1 MTSSVPI
8 FKIFILGAL
17 LLLLF
22 FISLATGSVSVPLDA
37 LGDLISGSNSQY
49 TDILLKFRLPKALT
63 CILAGGALSLSGLLM
78 QTLFRN
84 ALAGPDVLGLSSGAS
99 LMVALVIM
107 MSQASGMLLFGNPW
121 LIAIASTTGAL
132 MVFALVLS
140 IARAVRDNTSLLII
154 GLMISAT
161 AASLVGV
168 IQYVSRAEDLQAFII
183 WGLGSVGGTSWPEIV
198 VLIVVTSVGAAIALT
213 QMKALNGL
221 LLGDNYALSI
231 GVNVG
236 RARIWILTATCIMT
250 GGVTAFCGPIAF
262 VGLAVP
268 HLVRM
273 IIPSTNH
280 KVMIPA
286 VLAGGASL
294 MLLCDIIAQLPGR
307 AQVLPLNAV
316 TSLIGAPVVIWLI
329 VRGKRLRL

>member
-1 MTSSVPI
+1 MTSPVHTSKFVA
-8 FKIFILGAL
+8 LGAL
-17 LLLLF
+17 VILLF
-22 FISLATGSVSVPLDA
+22 IASLVTGSVRIPLNA
-37 LGDLISGSNSQY
+37 ILDLWGSGTEY
-49 TDILLKFRLPKALT
+49 ADIVMKFRLPKAIT
-63 CILAGGALSLSGLLM
+63 CILAGATLSVSGLLM

-84 ALAGPDVLGLSSGAS
+84 ALAGPDVLGLSAGAS
-99 LMVALVIM
+99 LMVAIVIM
-107 MSQASGMLLFGNPW
+107 MGQTTGIMLFGSPW
-121 LIAIASTTGAL
+121 LVAIASTTGAL
-132 MVFALVLS
+132 MVFAIVLA

-168 IQYVSRAEDLQAFII
+168 IQFVSRAEDLQAFMI

-198 VLIVVTSVGAAIALT
+198 VLSVISLIGAAISVS
-213 QMKALNGL
+213 QMKALNGM

-231 GVNVG
+231 GVNVAS
-236 RARIWILTATCIMT
+236 ARLWVLTATCLMT

-286 VLAGGASL
+286 VIAGGSGL
-294 MLLCDIIAQLPGR
+294 MLFCDILAQLPGS

>member
-1 MTSSVPI
+1 MNSTALPI
-8 FKIFILGAL
+8 KLLWLGVL

-22 FISLATGSVSVPLDA
+22 IVNLSTGSVHIPFENLVRA
-37 LGDLISGSNSQY
+37 VLGMEGEFREIVLR
-49 TDILLKFRLPKALT
+49 FRLPKALT
-63 CILAGGALSLSGLLM
+63 CVMAGAALSVGGLLM

-84 ALAGPDVLGLSSGAS
+84 PLAGPDVLGLSSGAS
-99 LMVALVIM
+99 LMVAIVIM
-107 MSQASGMLLFGNPW
+107 AGQATGLLLFGNPW
-121 LIAIASTTGAL
+121 LVAVAATAGAA
-132 MVFALVLS
+132 MVFALVLL
-140 IARAVRDNTSLLII
+140 IARLVKDNTSLLII

-168 IQYVSRAEDLQAFII
+168 IQFLSRAEDLQAFMI
-183 WGLGSVGGTSWPEIV
+183 WGLGSVGGTSGYEILVLLV
-198 VLIVVTSVGAAIALT
+198 VVIGGSLISLS

-221 LLGDNYALSI
+221 LLGENYATSI
-231 GVNVG
+231 GIRVSA
-236 RARIWILTATCIMT
+236 ARIWILSATCILT

-273 IIPSTNH
+273 IIPTVNH

-286 VLAGGASL
+286 VMIGGAAL
-294 MLLCDIIAQLPGR
+294 MLLCDIIAQLPGS

-329 VRGKRLRL
+329 VRGKRLRM

>member
-1 MTSSVPI
+1 MTSSVSTL
-8 FKIFILGAL
+8 KILILGAL
-17 LLLLF
+17 LVLLF
-22 FISLATGSVSVPLDA
+22 FFSLVTGSVSIPLSSV
-37 LGDLISGSNSQY
+37 GDLLSNSGGEY
-49 TDILLKFRLPKALT
+49 ADILIKFRLPKAVT
-63 CILAGGALSLSGLLM
+63 CVLAGAALSLSGLLM

-84 ALAGPDVLGLSSGAS
+84 ALAGPDVLGLSSGAG
-99 LMVALVIM
+99 LMVAIVIM
-107 MSQASGMLLFGNPW
+107 LGQTMGTILFGNPW
-121 LIAIASTTGAL
+121 LVAIASTTGAL
-132 MVFALVLS
+132 IVFVIVLS
-140 IARAVRDNTSLLII
+140 IARVVRDNSSLLII

-168 IQYVSRAEDLQAFII
+168 IQYVSRAEDLQAFMI
-183 WGLGSVGGTSWPEIV
+183 WGLGSVGGTSWPEILV
-198 VLIVVTSVGAAIALT
+198 MVIIGLIGALIAIT
-213 QMKALNGL
+213 QMKALNGM
-221 LLGDNYALSI
+221 LLGDNYATSI

-250 GGVTAFCGPIAF
+250 GAVTAFCGPIAF

-273 IIPSTNH
+273 LIPSTNH

-286 VLAGGASL
+286 VIAGGGSL
-294 MLLCDIIAQLPGR
+294 MLMCDIIAQLPGSV
-307 AQVLPLNAV
+307 QVLPLNAV

>member
-1 MTSSVPI
+1 MTSPVHTTKFMS
-8 FKIFILGAL
+8 LGAFVVL
-17 LLLLF
+17 AF
-22 FISLATGSVSVPLDA
+22 FLSLVTGSVRIPFSA
-37 LGDLISGSNSQY
+37 ISDLWSGSNEY
-49 TDILLKFRLPKALT
+49 TDILLKFRLPKAAT
-63 CILAGGALSLSGLLM
+63 CILAGAALSMSGLLM

-99 LMVALVIM
+99 LMVAIVIM
-107 MSQASGMLLFGNPW
+107 MGQATGIMLFGNPW
-121 LIAIASTTGAL
+121 LVAIASTTGAL
-132 MVFALVLS
+132 IVFAIVLA
-140 IARAVRDNTSLLII
+140 IARSVRDNTSLLII

-168 IQYVSRAEDLQAFII
+168 IQFVSRAEDLQAFMI
-183 WGLGSVGGTSWPEIV
+183 WGLGSVGGTSWSEIIVLLVISSIGV
-198 VLIVVTSVGAAIALT
+198 VVSLS

-221 LLGDNYALSI
+221 LLGDNYATSI
-231 GVNVG
+231 GVNIG
-236 RARIWILTATCIMT
+236 SARLWILTATCLMT

-280 KVMIPA
+280 KVMIPS
-286 VLAGGASL
+286 VIAGGGGL
-294 MLLCDIIAQLPGR
+294 MLLCDIIAQLPGG

>member
-1 MTSSVPI
+1 MTSPVHTSKFVALGVLVMVL
-8 FKIFILGAL
+8 FIA
-17 LLLLF
+17 
-22 FISLATGSVSVPLDA
+22 SLVTGSVRIPLSAILD
-37 LGDLISGSNSQY
+37 LWGGGTEYGDIVM
-49 TDILLKFRLPKALT
+49 KFRLPKAIT
-63 CILAGGALSLSGLLM
+63 CILAGATLSVSGLLM

-99 LMVALVIM
+99 LMVAIVIM
-107 MSQASGMLLFGNPW
+107 MGQATGIMLFGSPW
-121 LIAIASTTGAL
+121 LVAIASTTGAL
-132 MVFALVLS
+132 MVFAIVLA

-161 AASLVGV
+161 AASLVAV
-168 IQYVSRAEDLQAFII
+168 IQFVSRAEDLQAFMI
-183 WGLGSVGGTSWPEIV
+183 WGLGSVGGTSWPEIG
-198 VLIVVTSVGAAIALT
+198 VLSVISLIGVGISTT
-213 QMKALNGL
+213 QMKALNGM
-221 LLGDNYALSI
+221 LLGDNYAVSI
-231 GVNVG
+231 GVNVS
-236 RARIWILTATCIMT
+236 RARLWVLTATCLMT

-286 VLAGGASL
+286 VIAGGSGL
-294 MLLCDIIAQLPGR
+294 MLFCDILAQLPGS

>member
-1 MTSSVPI
+1 MTSPVHTSKFVALGVLVMVL
-8 FKIFILGAL
+8 FIA
-17 LLLLF
+17 
-22 FISLATGSVSVPLDA
+22 SLVTGSVRIPLSAILD
-37 LGDLISGSNSQY
+37 LWGGGTEYGDIVM
-49 TDILLKFRLPKALT
+49 KFRLPKAIT
-63 CILAGGALSLSGLLM
+63 CILAGATLSVSGLLM

-99 LMVALVIM
+99 LMVAIVIM
-107 MSQASGMLLFGNPW
+107 MGQATGIMLFGSPW
-121 LIAIASTTGAL
+121 LVAIASTTGAL
-132 MVFALVLS
+132 MVFAIVLA

-161 AASLVGV
+161 AASLVAV
-168 IQYVSRAEDLQAFII
+168 IQFVSRAEDLQAFMI

-198 VLIVVTSVGAAIALT
+198 VLSVISLIGVGISTT
-213 QMKALNGL
+213 QMKALNGM
-221 LLGDNYALSI
+221 LLGDNYAVSI
-231 GVNVG
+231 GVNVS
-236 RARIWILTATCIMT
+236 RARLWVLTATCLMT

-286 VLAGGASL
+286 VIAGGSGL
-294 MLLCDIIAQLPGR
+294 MLFCDILAQLPGS